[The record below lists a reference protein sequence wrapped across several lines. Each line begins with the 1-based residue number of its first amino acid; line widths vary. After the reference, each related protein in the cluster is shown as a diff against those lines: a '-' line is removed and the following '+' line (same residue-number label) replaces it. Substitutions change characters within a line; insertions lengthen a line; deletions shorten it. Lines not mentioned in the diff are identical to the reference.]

1 MCPAPTPTSQALQSV
16 HQPSLPRTPLGH
28 NFPPSE
34 VEFRASLHWVL
45 FNHMPH
51 SLSPCCIAGYKCLL
65 LSCPAHC
72 TPHGQ
77 GKIPSLSRP
86 PPPTCPRNIFPPRR
100 GTLCLLS
107 GLCLGPGGPGM
118 GVDPLTMSVLLP
130 FPFPHLHE
138 SPCCY
143 RTFQSSASENVP
155 HWNAIFFR
163 VTQLPLSTHTHTHLI
178 DRHMH
183 MLTSTR
189 TSTFAQRQS
198 HTETQQALLIPLP
211 CFTFLLPYW

>member
-1 MCPAPTPTSQALQSV
+1 M
-16 HQPSLPRTPLGH
+16 PR
-28 NFPPSE
+28 
-34 VEFRASLHWVL
+34 
-45 FNHMPH
+45 

-77 GKIPSLSRP
+77 GKIPSFSRP
-86 PPPTCPRNIFPPRR
+86 PPPACPRNIFSPRQ

-118 GVDPLTMSVLLP
+118 RVDPLTMCVLLP

-143 RTFQSSASENVP
+143 RTFQSSSASENCSP
-155 HWNAIFFR
+155 LECHFFQSH
-163 VTQLPLSTHTHTHLI
+163 TAAPQPLQVSPLTHTHTYTHLI
-178 DRHMH
+178 DTDTHIRSQAH
-183 MLTSTR
+183 TSTLVP
-189 TSTFAQRQS
+189 TQS

-211 CFTFLLPYW
+211 CFTFLHRIYHHFFSVSKLTQIDCCRRRDLSLV